1 MEFLRATGDVIFLL
15 TVARY
20 SCIFAVLLGVA
31 FKAAMVSGCRP
42 QPTGVHSVAMM
53 NVGGKIVVECVP
65 DQEVS
70 GSSPIV
76 PVDWLIPVFR
86 FLLND
91 RVIISSRDAFPYP
104 RSVVC
109 FLRFHRELF

>member
-1 MEFLRATGDVIFLL
+1 MKLLSRFAIAAIVGFSVSSLIASASCSLGLWRGGVTFPL
-15 TVARY
+15 TVVRY
-20 SCIFAVLLGVA
+20 SCIFAVLLGVGCNGP
-31 FKAAMVSGCRP
+31 GCRP

-76 PVDWLIPVFR
+76 PVDSR
-86 FLLND
+86 FPF
-91 RVIISSRDAFPYP
+91 SS
-104 RSVVC
+104 
-109 FLRFHRELF
+109 E

>member
-1 MEFLRATGDVIFLL
+1 LSTTGVIFLL
-15 TVARY
+15 TVVRY
-20 SCIFAVLLGVA
+20 SCICAVLLGVA

-76 PVDWLIPVFR
+76 PVDFR

>member
-1 MEFLRATGDVIFLL
+1 MKLLSRFAIAAIVGFSVSSLIASASRSLGLWRGDVIFLL
-15 TVARY
+15 TVVRY
-20 SCIFAVLLGVA
+20 SCILAVPLGVA

-53 NVGGKIVVECVP
+53 NVGGRIVVECVP

-76 PVDWLIPVFR
+76 PVDSR
-86 FLLND
+86 FPF
-91 RVIISSRDAFPYP
+91 SS
-104 RSVVC
+104 
-109 FLRFHRELF
+109 E